1 MRLKNDQFK
10 LLQNRI
16 VLFCDWYQAID
27 IIFQILDAKYRVFPK
42 FRLID
47 NKNLKDHFNFIS
59 LEEYKDTFEIKK

>member
-16 VLFCDWYQAID
+16 VLFCGYQAID

-47 NKNLKDHFNFIS
+47 NKNLNDHFNFIS
-59 LEEYKDTFEIKK
+59 SEEYKDTFEMKK